1 MSALDI
7 KQIETVVNEIVAVA
21 KGEKANGGLP
31 YGDFTTC
38 ATTALQMDVNQIN
51 NGISQ
56 VLSRT
61 IFSVRPYTA
70 LYKGLYKD
78 AEKWGNHVR
87 KLVALDDEMEKDQ
100 RIYKDNGAVLAN
112 GDSVDMYQIKKTDVL
127 QTNFYGFNQYQKKK
141 TIWKD
146 QLDTAFS
153 GPQQFGNFISMVMSS
168 ASDQL
173 EQAREELARGTLVN
187 LVAGTHAQ
195 GGNQVVHLLTEYNTA
210 TGLTLTKESVMLPE
224 NYKAFM
230 QWTYARLQNI
240 MDVMRA
246 RTYLFHVNPTVNKVL
261 KNIPRHT
268 PYERQHAY
276 LLSDFINKS
285 ANMVEANTFNAEYLK
300 KMDAE
305 KVVYWQ
311 DPTDSYMIKTG
322 TTFNYMDKATG
333 LLKKGT
339 VETDLSSVVGV
350 IFDDDAIGINLYN
363 NWTGTTPFNVAGGY
377 TNYFWHEGARYWVDN
392 TENAIVICLD

>member
-56 VLSRT
+56 VLART

-100 RIYKDNGAVLAN
+100 RIYKSDGSVLAN

-127 QTNFYGFNQYQKKK
+127 QTNFYGFDQYQKKK

-153 GPQQFGNFISMVMSS
+153 GPEQFGNFLSMVMES

-230 QWTYARLQNI
+230 QWAYARLQNI

-246 RTYLFHVNPTVNKVL
+246 RTYLFHVNPTVNKKL

-311 DPTDSYMIKTG
+311 DPTDPYMIKTG
-322 TTFNYMDKATG
+322 STFNYMDKTTG

-339 VETDLSSVVGV
+339 VETDLTSVVGV

>member
-7 KQIETVVNEIVAVA
+7 RQIEAVVNEIVAVA

-56 VLSRT
+56 VLAKT

-78 AEKWGNHVR
+78 NEKWGNHTR

-100 RIYKDNGAVLAN
+100 RIYKDNGSVLAN
-112 GDSVDMYQIKKTDVL
+112 GDSVDMYTIKKTDVL
-127 QTNFYGFNQYQKKK
+127 QTNFYGFTQYQKHK

-153 GPQQFGNFISMVMSS
+153 SPQQFSNFLSMVMAS

-187 LVAGTHAQ
+187 LVAGTNLQ
-195 GGNQVVHLLTEYNTA
+195 GGAQVIHLLTEYNTA
-210 TGLTLTKESVMLPE
+210 TGLTLTKESVMLPD

-230 QWTYARLQNI
+230 QWTFARLQNI
-240 MDVMRA
+240 MDIMRT
-246 RTYLFHVNPTVNKVL
+246 RSYLFHVNPTVNKKL

-285 ANMVEANTFNAEYLK
+285 ANMVEANTFNTEYLK

-311 DPTDSYMIKTG
+311 DPTDAYMIKQG

-333 LLKKGT
+333 LITKGT
-339 VETDLSSVVGV
+339 VEADLTSVVGV

-363 NWTGTTPFNVAGGY
+363 NWAMATPFNVAGGY
-377 TNYFWHEGARYWVDN
+377 HNLYWHEGARYYVDN
-392 TENAIVICLD
+392 TENAVVICID

>member
-322 TTFNYMDKATG
+322 TTYNYMDKTTG

-339 VETDLSSVVGV
+339 VETDLSSVVGI

-392 TENAIVICLD
+392 TENAVVICLD

>member
-100 RIYKDNGAVLAN
+100 RIYKNDGSVLAN

-153 GPQQFGNFISMVMSS
+153 SPQQFGNFISMVMSS

-246 RTYLFHVNPTVNKVL
+246 RTYLFHVNPTVNKKL

-311 DPTDSYMIKTG
+311 DPTDPCMIKTG

-339 VETDLSSVVGV
+339 VETDLSSVVGI

>member
-7 KQIETVVNEIVAVA
+7 RQIETVVNEIVAVA

-78 AEKWGNHVR
+78 SEKWGNHVR
-87 KLVALDDEMEKDQ
+87 KMVALDDEMEKDQ
-100 RIYKDNGAVLAN
+100 RIYNADGSVLAN
-112 GDSVDMYQIKKTDVL
+112 GDSVDMYSIKKTDVL
-127 QTNFYGFNQYQKKK
+127 QTNFYGFTQYQKKK

-153 GPQQFGNFISMVMSS
+153 SAQQFANFLSMVMAS

-187 LVAGTHAQ
+187 LVAGTHKQ

-210 TGLTLTKESVMLPE
+210 TGLTLTKEDVLQPA
-224 NYKAFM
+224 NYKPFM
-230 QWTYARLQNI
+230 QWTYARLQNLMDI
-240 MDVMRA
+240 M
-246 RTYLFHVNPTVNKVL
+246 RTRSYLFHVNPAVNKVI

-285 ANMVEANTFNAEYLK
+285 ANMVESNTFNTEYLK

-311 DPTDSYMIKTG
+311 DPTDVYMIKQG
-322 TTFNYMDKATG
+322 TTYNYMDKTTG
-333 LLKKGT
+333 LITKGT
-339 VETDLSSVVGV
+339 IEEDLSSVVGV
-350 IFDDDAIGINLYN
+350 IFDDEAIGINLYN

>member
-1 MSALDI
+1 MGALDI

-38 ATTALQMDVNQIN
+38 ATTALEMDVNQIN

-78 AEKWGNHVR
+78 SEKWGNHVR
-87 KLVALDDEMEKDQ
+87 KMVALDDEMEKDQ
-100 RIYKDNGAVLAN
+100 RIYKGDGSVLAN

-127 QTNFYGFNQYQKKK
+127 QTNFYGFTQYQKKK

-153 GPQQFGNFISMVMSS
+153 SPQQFGNFLSMVMQS

-187 LVAGTHAQ
+187 LVVGTYAQ

-210 TGLTLTKESVMLPE
+210 TGLTLTKADVLQPS

-230 QWTYARLQNI
+230 QWTYARLQNLMDI
-240 MDVMRA
+240 M
-246 RTYLFHVNPTVNKVL
+246 RTRSYLFHVNPTVNKKV

-285 ANMVEANTFNAEYLK
+285 ANMVESNTFNTEYLK

-311 DPTDSYMIKTG
+311 DPTDVYMIKQG
-322 TTFNYMDKATG
+322 TTYNYMDKTTG
-333 LLKKGT
+333 LITKGT
-339 VETDLSSVVGV
+339 IKEDLSSVVGV
-350 IFDDDAIGINLYN
+350 IFDDEAIGINLYN

>member
-87 KLVALDDEMEKDQ
+87 KLVALDEDMEKDQ
-100 RIYKDNGAVLAN
+100 RIYKNDGSVLAN

-153 GPQQFGNFISMVMSS
+153 GPQQFGNFISMVMAS

-246 RTYLFHVNPTVNKVL
+246 RTYLFHVNPTVNKKL

-322 TTFNYMDKATG
+322 TTFNYMDKTTG

-339 VETDLSSVVGV
+339 VETDLTSVVGV

>member
-1 MSALDI
+1 MTALNI
-7 KQIETVVNEIVAVA
+7 NQIETVVNEIVAVA

-87 KLVALDDEMEKDQ
+87 KIVALDDEMEKDQ
-100 RIYKDNGAVLAN
+100 RIYKENGAVLAD
-112 GDSVDMYQIKKTDVL
+112 GDTVDMFRIKKTDVL
-127 QTNFYGFNQYQKKK
+127 QTNFYGFNQYQKHK

-153 GPQQFGNFISMVMSS
+153 SAGEFGNFISMVMSS

-187 LVAGTHAQ
+187 LVSSTKAQ
-195 GGNQVVHLLTEYNTA
+195 DGNQVVHLLTEYNNA
-210 TGLTLTKESVMLPE
+210 TGLQLTKETVMQAT

-230 QWTYARLQNI
+230 QWAYARLQSI
-240 MDVMRA
+240 MDIMRT
-246 RTYLFHVNPTVNKVL
+246 RSYLFHTNPTVNKVL

-268 PYERQHAY
+268 PYDRQHAY

-285 ANMVEANTFNAEYLK
+285 ANMVESNTFNTQYLS

-311 DPTDSYMIKTG
+311 EPTNPYMIKAG
-322 TTFNYMDKATG
+322 TTYNYMDKATG

-339 VETDLSSVVGV
+339 VAEDIDSVVGI
-350 IFDDDAIGINLYN
+350 IFDDESIGINLYN

-377 TNYFWHEGARYWVDN
+377 TNYFWHEGARYWIDN
-392 TENAIVICLD
+392 TENAVVICLD

>member
-38 ATTALQMDVNQIN
+38 ATTALEMDVNQIN

-78 AEKWGNHVR
+78 SEKWGNHVR
-87 KLVALDDEMEKDQ
+87 KMVALDDEMEKDQ
-100 RIYKDNGAVLAN
+100 RIYKGNGSVLAN

-127 QTNFYGFNQYQKKK
+127 QTNFYGFTQYQKKK

-153 GPQQFGNFISMVMSS
+153 SPQQFGNFLSMVMQS

-187 LVAGTHAQ
+187 LVAGTYAQ
-195 GGNQVVHLLTEYNTA
+195 GGNQVVHLLTEYNTD
-210 TGLTLTKESVMLPE
+210 TGLTLTKADVLQPA

-230 QWTYARLQNI
+230 QWTYARLQNLMDI
-240 MDVMRA
+240 M
-246 RTYLFHVNPTVNKVL
+246 RTRSYLFHVNPTVNKKL

-285 ANMVEANTFNAEYLK
+285 ANMVESNTFNTEYLK

-311 DPTDSYMIKTG
+311 DPTDVYMIKQGSTY
-322 TTFNYMDKATG
+322 NYMDKTSG
-333 LLKKGT
+333 LIKKGT
-339 VETDLSSVVGV
+339 IETDLTSVVGV
-350 IFDDDAIGINLYN
+350 IFDDEAIGINLYN

>member
-100 RIYKDNGAVLAN
+100 RIYKGDGSVLAN
-112 GDSVDMYQIKKTDVL
+112 GDSVDMYTIKKTDVL
-127 QTNFYGFNQYQKKK
+127 QTNFYGFTQYQKHK

-153 GPQQFGNFISMVMSS
+153 GPEQFGNFISMVMTS

-187 LVAGTHAQ
+187 LVAGTHAL
-195 GGNQVVHLLTEYNTA
+195 GGTQVVHLLTEYNIK
-210 TGLTLTKESVMLPE
+210 TGLQFTKETIMQPD
-224 NYKAFM
+224 NFKPFM
-230 QWTYARLQNI
+230 QWVFSRFQDL
-240 MDVMRA
+240 MDALRERGVLYHA
-246 RTYLFHVNPTVNKVL
+246 NPTVSKKL
-261 KNIPRHT
+261 RNIPRHT

-276 LLSDFINKS
+276 LLSTFINQS
-285 ANMVEANTFNAEYLK
+285 ANMMESNTFNDKYLS
-300 KMDAE
+300 KMDSE

-311 DPTDSYMIKTG
+311 DPTDPYMIKQG
-322 TTFNYMDKATG
+322 TTFNYMDKNTG
-333 LLKKGT
+333 LIKKGT
-339 VETDLSSVVGV
+339 VEADLSSVIGI

-377 TNYFWHEGARYWVDN
+377 TNYFWHEGNRCWVDN

>member
-339 VETDLSSVVGV
+339 VETDLSSVVGI

-392 TENAIVICLD
+392 TENAVVICLD

>member
-38 ATTALQMDVNQIN
+38 ATTALEMDVNQIN

-78 AEKWGNHVR
+78 SEKWGNHVR
-87 KLVALDDEMEKDQ
+87 KMVALDDEMEKDQ
-100 RIYKDNGAVLAN
+100 RIYKGDGSVLAN

-127 QTNFYGFNQYQKKK
+127 QTNFYGFTQYQKKK

-153 GPQQFGNFISMVMSS
+153 SPQQFGNFLSMVMQS

-187 LVAGTHAQ
+187 LVAGTYAQ

-210 TGLTLTKESVMLPE
+210 TGLTLTKADVLQPA

-230 QWTYARLQNI
+230 QWTYARLQNLMDI
-240 MDVMRA
+240 M
-246 RTYLFHVNPTVNKVL
+246 RTRSYLFHVNPTVNKKL

-285 ANMVEANTFNAEYLK
+285 ANMVESNTFNTEYLK

-311 DPTDSYMIKTG
+311 DPTDVYMIKQGSTY
-322 TTFNYMDKATG
+322 NYMDKTTG
-333 LLKKGT
+333 LIKKGT
-339 VETDLSSVVGV
+339 IETDLTSVVGV
-350 IFDDDAIGINLYN
+350 IFDDEAIGINLYN